1 MARPKTEILYG
12 FHPVCEALRAN
23 RRVLHTVL
31 ARRGRQGGRMATLR
45 QLAGPQKINIETV
58 DESRLTELTGHDG
71 HQGICARVAPLPCC
85 DLSDVIEAVE
95 GAGRKAFFVLLD
107 NVQDPRNLGAI
118 IRTAYCA
125 GVDGLV
131 IPHDRSAGPTP
142 LVSKASAGA
151 LEHLPI
157 IRVANLVQAVQ
168 QLKKNGLWIVGL
180 AGGADQSLYTCDL
193 KMPLGL
199 MIGGE
204 EKGLRP
210 LVKRQCDFLV
220 SIPQARAFN
229 SLNASVAAALAIF
242 EARRQRLPAEQTT
255 GGGVA

>member
-1 MARPKTEILYG
+1 MARPRTEILYG

-23 RRVLHTVL
+23 RRALHAVLV
-31 ARRGRQGGRMATLR
+31 RRGRQDGRMAKLK
-45 QLAGPQKINIETV
+45 QLAGPQGIQFETV
-58 DESRLTELTGHDG
+58 DESQLTELIGHDG
-71 HQGICARVAPLPCC
+71 HQGVCARVTPLPHC
-85 DLSDVIEAVE
+85 DLSDVIRAVDGIGREA
-95 GAGRKAFFVLLD
+95 FIVLLD

-118 IRTAYCA
+118 VRTAYCA

-131 IPHDRSAGPTP
+131 IPRDRSAGPTP
-142 LVSKASAGA
+142 MVSKSSAGA

-157 IRVANLVQAVQ
+157 VRVANLVQAVQ

-180 AGGADQSLYTCDL
+180 EGAADQSLYTCDL

-199 MIGGE
+199 MVGGE

-220 SIPQARAFN
+220 SIPHARAFN

-242 EARRQRLPAEQTT
+242 EAHRQRLPAEPAT
-255 GGGVA
+255 